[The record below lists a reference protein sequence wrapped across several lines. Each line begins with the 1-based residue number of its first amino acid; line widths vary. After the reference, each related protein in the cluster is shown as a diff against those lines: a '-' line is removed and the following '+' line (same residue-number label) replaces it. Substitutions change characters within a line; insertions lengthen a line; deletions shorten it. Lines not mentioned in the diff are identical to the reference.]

1 MTNAASRQQSRRNA
15 QKTFGKESKDGNED
29 RRNPILPIVFPL
41 SSHCLPIIFL
51 FYAIKPN
58 CIPSNQELFGTPPTS
73 LEVRSKAILGQVQ
86 PKDLAT
92 IMDHSDL
99 RRTGANSEGE
109 LVIWVLLVSTNKNPK
124 ILG

>member
-1 MTNAASRQQSRRNA
+1 METKIEETQ
-15 QKTFGKESKDGNED
+15 F
-29 RRNPILPIVFPL
+29 FPL
-41 SSHCLPIIFL
+41 SSHYIPIL
-51 FYAIKPN
+51 CHQAKLY
-58 CIPSNQELFGTPPTS
+58 SQQSGTLRNSATS